1 MSRKR
6 WTSGVLAVALACGGW
21 GSVAYADSRDE
32 LVQQQTEQEQQ
43 KETLQAEMEGVDL
56 NLQQAYLDLTET
68 ENQIPA
74 AEAELATAEEELAAA
89 ERDQQIVA
97 GQLDAAQGELSGI
110 QSEISTGETEIK
122 NTRNNL
128 AEIARAQYRGD
139 TVPSTMELLV
149 GSSSAE
155 DFLNSYQTWEALSR
169 SQASTLTEAEVST
182 ARNQTREARQTDVEA
197 QIAELKKQADALV
210 VDKTNKQAAAQ
221 SKRDNL
227 TALQAKYAQQT
238 ADLEGQKD
246 AFQANLATIDNQLS
260 DTKAEIAKIDEENRL
275 KQAAL
280 QQSGSASVG
289 ALNPG
294 GNWLIPPVP
303 APLYVTSPFGMRVY
317 PFDGE
322 LWMHNGV
329 DLSSACGQAQ
339 VAPANGVVARTVP
352 ALGNSTHG
360 NQIFINLGIV
370 DGSSWVA
377 VTNHLS
383 DFNVTPGQS
392 VKQGDVIGWTGQT
405 GQVTGCHVHFEVWKD
420 GNVVDPMSF
429 PAFTQ

>member
-21 GSVAYADSRDE
+21 GSVAYADSRDD

-56 NLQQAYLDLTET
+56 NLQEAYFALTET

-74 AEAELATAEEELAAA
+74 AEAELATAEAELAAA

-97 GQLDAAQGELSGI
+97 GQLDAAQGELAGI
-110 QSEISTGETEIK
+110 QGEISTGETEIE

-128 AEIARAQYRGD
+128 AEIARAHYRGD

-149 GSSSAE
+149 GSSSSE

-169 SQASTLTEAEVST
+169 SQATTLTEVEVST

-197 QIAELKKQADALV
+197 QIAVLKKQADALV
-210 VDKTNKQAAAQ
+210 VDKTTKQTAAQ
-221 SKRDNL
+221 TKRDSL
-227 TALQAKYAQQT
+227 AALQAKYAQQT
-238 ADLEGQKD
+238 ADLEGQKG
-246 AFQANLATIDNQLS
+246 AFQANLAAINSQLS
-260 DTKAEIAKIDEENRL
+260 DTKAEIARIDEENRQ
-275 KQAAL
+275 KQTSL
-280 QQSGSASVG
+280 QQSNASAG
-289 ALNPG
+289 ALNTG
-294 GNWLIPPVP
+294 GGWLIAPIPV
-303 APLYVTSPFGMRVY
+303 PLYVTSPFGMREY
-317 PFDGE
+317 PLGDGGI
-322 LWMHNGV
+322 WMHNGV
-329 DLSSACGQAQ
+329 DLASACGEAQ
-339 VAPANGVVARTVP
+339 VAPANGVVVQTIP

-360 NQIFINLGIV
+360 NQIYINLGIV
-370 DGSSWVA
+370 DGSSWVV

-383 DFNVTPGQS
+383 GFNVTPGQS
-392 VKQGDVIGWTGQT
+392 VKQGDVIGWSGQT
-405 GQVTGCHVHFEVWKD
+405 GDVTGCHAHVEVWVD
-420 GNVVDPMSF
+420 GNVVDPMSL